1 MTPKTTVER
10 RNRLC
15 YLALYYAIQGNE
27 KRSEQMRQ
35 MVRRIDGPKAVAHDP
50 VPGAPVLA

>member
-1 MTPKTTVER
+1 MTPKTVVER

-27 KRSEQMRQ
+27 KRSEHMRR
-35 MVRRIDGPKAVAHDP
+35 MVRRMDGPKTVAHEPMPGVP
-50 VPGAPVLA
+50 VPA

>member
-1 MTPKTTVER
+1 MTPKTMVER

-27 KRSEQMRQ
+27 KRSERMRR
-35 MVRRIDGPKAVAHDP
+35 MVRRIDGPEAVAHDP
-50 VPGAPVLA
+50 MPGAPVPA